1 MFKALDHLGVGRDH
15 VLQLFQLGHVLEL
28 EHDPGGPGE
37 AGLGRRQRERDRAA
51 AHLDLEGGVV
61 TLARL
66 ERLVERGA
74 VEAGQGLL
82 HRAADLVQGREPR
95 AGMPVVEQGLQVG
108 VAGDDQPDAD
118 RFEELLIEFI
128 DIHLKLRS
136 ACQDTLTI

>member
-1 MFKALDHLGVGRDH
+1 
-15 VLQLFQLGHVLEL
+15 
-28 EHDPGGPGE
+28 
-37 AGLGRRQRERDRAA
+37 
-51 AHLDLEGGVV
+51 
-61 TLARL
+61 
-66 ERLVERGA
+66 VERGA